1 MMREPEMKSENEVRE
16 NIEEALLVFGD
27 FWKADE
33 ESQMKAMETAM
44 RCMQVFLQLID

>member
-1 MMREPEMKSENEVRE
+1 MTRGAEMKNENEVRE
-16 NIEEALLVFGD
+16 NIEEALLVFDD

-44 RCMQVFLQLID
+44 RCMQIFLQLID